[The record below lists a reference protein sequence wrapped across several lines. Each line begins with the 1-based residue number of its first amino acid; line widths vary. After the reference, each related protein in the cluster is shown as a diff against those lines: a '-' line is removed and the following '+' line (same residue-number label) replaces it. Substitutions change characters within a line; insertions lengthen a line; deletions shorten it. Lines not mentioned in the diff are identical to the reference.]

1 MHYNLISISF
11 NIFRTTNIYIIWI
24 GENPDKKDILFL
36 FSHTEPDY
44 PESDLDDAE
53 NTDPSEE
60 AQNPS

>member
-24 GENPDKKDILFL
+24 GENPDKKDILIL

-44 PESDLDDAE
+44 PKSDLDDAE
-53 NTDPSEE
+53 NTNPSEK